1 MQKELNSI
9 SYGFQHWFFIDFG
22 VIWEVFFHDFW
33 SAFRVSSKR
42 ERSHSFSN
50 IFQRFSYFVAIA
62 KSLKSIIKMGGFWTM
77 DFVIHIMRW
86 SKTSSKNHIKNNAK
100 IIENLIKKGSESNTM
115 SDSLFTATLGPFW
128 LHFGPILDPTSLRI
142 ASGRQKIL
150 LGTPLENHSVFG
162 SVSGGARSWGYRGSL
177 VVIAGGWAPLIH

>member
-22 VIWEVFFHDFW
+22 MIWEVFFHDFW

-100 IIENLIKKGSESNTM
+100 IIENLIKKRVQNQTPCR
-115 SDSLFTATLGPFW
+115 TPFVQPLW
-128 LHFGPILDPTSLRI
+128 VHFGSILDLYWTRHRSEPLLDVKKSF
-142 ASGRQKIL
+142 SGR
-150 LGTPLENHSVFG
+150 P
-162 SVSGGARSWGYRGSL
+162 
-177 VVIAGGWAPLIH
+177 